1 MKNTIRLLGMILLAL
16 SLAGCPDYSNNGRS
30 LQSEAG
36 YLEVEPISFSLQ
48 KQGSEPYALTSSTA
62 RVFYSF
68 FPAAQNPVGKPLFV
82 FLNGGPGC
90 ATTTN
95 LFSMNTA
102 PYTLDRERTKGAR
115 YATNPNS
122 WDELGNLLYIDAPNT
137 GFSYNVVPGASSF
150 DVRLLEFNAQNFNP
164 FIDSANVIR
173 VLLRFLE
180 AHPQIRANQVV
191 LVGESY
197 SGTRVSTMLN
207 LLLFYPGYASGDKV
221 YKDAALAA
229 EVQRHF
235 DRVYP
240 ADAVNGIYAPA
251 TVARQFGRQIL
262 IQPEISGPYQAA
274 ADGDLFEAPGSVID
288 TIAAATGTT
297 YSRCDPSDTACN
309 KETNAL
315 VFAEEVAGRDRYIY
329 RKPVGWTDEL
339 EAYAML
345 GLLDASV
352 LSAVLEDD
360 VRTIALMRPAA
371 RTNGYRYL
379 IDQFGVNYLD
389 PGVLPPRQAQTLR
402 LLKASRA
409 RVNAA
414 LAGAPG
420 GSLHEVLGMLPAYD
434 DYLSG
439 TNFLVWFAFMLNNA
453 TIRGYPVS
461 PDSSPLYGQMFL
473 ENIALVKTFL
483 TDSEFDL
490 VIYSPGYP
498 VALSMYTSIV
508 KAVDVKR
515 GKELDGKTGSF
526 RVTYQPNSLNGVPTP
541 AYVDIFYPYYA
552 TAGHA
557 IAAEQPEKILTD
569 VTRWMQ

>member
-1 MKNTIRLLGMILLAL
+1 MIRILGVILLPL
-16 SLAGCPDYSNNGRS
+16 SVSLAGCLGDSDNGR
-30 LQSEAG
+30 LLKSEAG
-36 YLEVEPISFSLQ
+36 YLEVEPVSFSLQ
-48 KQGSEPYALTSSTA
+48 KQGAEPYVLTSSTA

-68 FPAAQNPVGKPLFV
+68 FPAAQNPAGKPLFV

-102 PYTLDRERTKGAR
+102 PYTLDRERTNGAR
-115 YATNPNS
+115 YATNPYS
-122 WDELGNLLYIDAPNT
+122 WAGLGNLLYIDAPNT
-137 GFSYNVVPGASSF
+137 GFSYNVVPGASTF
-150 DVRLLEFNAQNFNP
+150 DVRLLEFNVQNFNP

-173 VLLRFLE
+173 VLLQFLD
-180 AHPQIRANQVV
+180 AHPQVQASQVV

-207 LLLFYPGYASGDKV
+207 LLLFYPSYASGEKI

-229 EVQRHF
+229 AIRRHF
-235 DRVYP
+235 DGVYP
-240 ADAVNGIYAPA
+240 GEAVNGVYAPA

-262 IQPEISGPYQAA
+262 IQPEISGPYQAT

-288 TIAAATGTT
+288 AIAAATGTT
-297 YSRCDPSDTACN
+297 YTRCDPLDTACN
-309 KETNAL
+309 KEVNAL

-329 RKPVGWTDEL
+329 RKAVGWTDEI

-345 GLLDASV
+345 GLLDAGV
-352 LSAVLEDD
+352 LSTVLEQD
-360 VRTIALMRPAA
+360 VRTITPMRPAA
-371 RTNGYRYL
+371 RADGYRYL
-379 IDQFGVNYLD
+379 RDAFGVDSAL
-389 PGVLPPRQAQTLR
+389 GVLPARQAQALR

-409 RVNAA
+409 RVAA
-414 LAGAPG
+414 ARAAAPG
-420 GSLHEVLGMLPAYD
+420 GSLYEVLGMLPAYD

-439 TNFLVWFAFMLNNA
+439 TNLLVYVAFMLNNA

-461 PDSSPLYGQMFL
+461 PDSSPLYGQLFL
-473 ENIALVKTFL
+473 ENLALVKTFL
-483 TDSEFDL
+483 TDAEFDL

-498 VALSMYTSIV
+498 VALKMYPGIV

-526 RVTYQPNSLNGVPTP
+526 RVVYQANSLNVVPTP
-541 AYVDIFYPYYA
+541 EYVDIFYPYYA

-557 IAAEQPEKILTD
+557 IAAEQPEKILAD